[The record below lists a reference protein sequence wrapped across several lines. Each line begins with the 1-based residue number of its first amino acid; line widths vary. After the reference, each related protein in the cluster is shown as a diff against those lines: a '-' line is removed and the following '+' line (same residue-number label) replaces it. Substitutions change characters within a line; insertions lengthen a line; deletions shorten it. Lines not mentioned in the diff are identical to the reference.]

1 MSEETVKMPDAAS
14 PSVSPA
20 VKPELQEV
28 DVVPASPANVVT
40 NGYADEAEK
49 PGETLPQEGSGLP
62 EEMEMAEEDLAAY
75 DEFDSND
82 GGDSLEDELPA
93 ELQFSE

>member
-20 VKPELQEV
+20 VQPELQEV

-49 PGETLPQEGSGLP
+49 PGETLPQEGVDCQRRWKWPKKIWLLMMSLTAM
-62 EEMEMAEEDLAAY
+62 MEG
-75 DEFDSND
+75 FT
-82 GGDSLEDELPA
+82 GG
-93 ELQFSE
+93 